1 MAFNSEEAFKKIVGL
16 SNKKEENKEEQEQVV
31 NQSAPK
37 EEVKTEPK
45 KEGMSKGILQ
55 RGRPKTNSE
64 TKQRISLAILPSVY
78 DKVKKIAYVNRT
90 TFSEVIS
97 EYLDKYIQEHEEE
110 LSLYDEYKNK

>member
-1 MAFNSEEAFKKIVGL
+1 MAFNSEEAFKAIGGL
-16 SNKKEENKEEQEQVV
+16 SKREENKEEQEQVI
-31 NQSAPK
+31 NQSVPEK
-37 EEVKTEPK
+37 EIKKTEPK

-55 RGRPKTNSE
+55 RGRPKTDGE

-78 DKVKKIAYVNRT
+78 DKVKKIAYVKRT

-110 LSLYDEYKNK
+110 LSLYDEYKTK

>member
-1 MAFNSEEAFKKIVGL
+1 MTLNSEEAFKAIGGL
-16 SNKKEENKEEQEQVV
+16 SKREENKEEQEQVI
-31 NQSAPK
+31 NQSAP
-37 EEVKTEPK
+37 ETEPK
-45 KEGMSKGILQ
+45 KKGMSKGILQ

-110 LSLYDEYKNK
+110 LSLYDEYKTK